1 MVTALSVFAALFIGA
16 QSPEKPASDHTPCAF
31 GLLQRVGQAE
41 VIGSPEL
48 RSRTL
53 VLEQPD
59 SPLAIL
65 RVDVSDLKLNLGG
78 PTHDHEGQFRI
89 QVQNVSNRVVKD
101 ATIML
106 RYWSGRGGGGSGP
119 AWKQPLAPA
128 AVVWLSGNSRGSG
141 VRLGEGMETGLE
153 LRLVVESVEI
163 EGCVYKPAQ
172 AHRITGPPSS

>member
-1 MVTALSVFAALFIGA
+1 MVTALSLSAALFIGT
-16 QSPEKPASDHTPCAF
+16 QSAEQTTSDETTCAF
-31 GLLQRVGQAE
+31 ALLQRVGRAE
-41 VIGSPEL
+41 IVGAPDL

-65 RVDVSDLKLNLGG
+65 RVDVSELKLTLGG
-78 PTHDHEGQFRI
+78 PALHHDGQFRI
-89 QVQNVSNRVVKD
+89 QVQNVSNRVIKD
-101 ATIML
+101 ARIML

-119 AWKQPLAPA
+119 AWKEPLAPG
-128 AVVWLSGNSRGSG
+128 AVVWLSANSRGSG
-141 VRLGEGMETGLE
+141 VRPGEEMEGGLQ

-172 AHRITGPPSS
+172 AHRITSAPSS